1 MQKSV
6 LRPACLGD
14 ERKSRRTTP
23 ICVKKTTF
31 RVQQYVRV
39 QDVLH
44 CQVCG
49 SDGCLGSSPVAAE
62 VLQVAIRKAR
72 QSGYEHMVPASSYGG
87 SGGST
92 SRSRKT
98 PTPSRTQLNVVR

>member
-62 VLQVAIRKAR
+62 VPQVANQEGETVRIRA
-72 QSGYEHMVPASSYGG
+72 HG
-87 SGGST
+87 SGLLL
-92 SRSRKT
+92 RRKRREHISFT
-98 PTPSRTQLNVVR
+98 ENTNA